1 MEGQSEMSGTKQRNS
16 KHFKRRRRRGSY
28 LGVTGKYPSLKNEH
42 CLFGESFRERDLFV
56 ACNFD
61 PTVER
66 VDDHP
71 FKINYLDGTKAR
83 HYTPDALLRRSQP
96 GTPPE
101 IVEVKLAEYLTKD
114 ALKFE
119 AAFAAARA
127 YAVTHGMVFRILTEQ
142 ELPRPKVR
150 NLRFL
155 FPYRY
160 YKDCPLTE
168 TAIRQ
173 ALVRPMTLGAICKEL
188 EASGLERSRVIDQVW
203 RLVSLQQ
210 VAVDLDSVLSMGSL
224 LELRAWAI
232 TV

>member
-1 MEGQSEMSGTKQRNS
+1 MSGTKQRNS

-61 PTVER
+61 PTIER

-71 FKINYLDGTKAR
+71 FKIDYLDGTKAR
-83 HYTPDALLRRSQP
+83 HYTPDALLRRRLA
-96 GTPPE
+96 GAPPE
-101 IVEVKLAEYLTKD
+101 IVEVKLAERLTKD

-119 AAFAAARA
+119 AAFAAART
-127 YAVTHGMVFRILTEQ
+127 YAAAHGMVFRILTEQ
-142 ELPRPKVR
+142 ELPRPQVR

-160 YKDCPLTE
+160 YPDCPLTE
-168 TAIRQ
+168 DAICR
-173 ALVRPMTLGAICKEL
+173 ALVRSMTLGAICKEL
-188 EASGLERSRVIDQVW
+188 EANGLERSRVIDQVW

-210 VAVDLDSVLSMGSL
+210 VEVDLDSVLSMASL